1 MPRGVGTRMTGHPDI
16 EPISKVTTG
25 EGSEALLLA
34 TPPASW
40 AGGGGLFWVAGPTRS
55 PFQLSL
61 SPEERVTAHTW
72 SSLAFSWVMFLSS
85 KNYKN
90 HL

>member
-1 MPRGVGTRMTGHPDI
+1 MGTRMTGHPDI

-40 AGGGGLFWVAGPTRS
+40 AGGGGPLLGGRPY
-55 PFQLSL
+55 QESL
-61 SPEERVTAHTW
+61 PAVLVT
-72 SSLAFSWVMFLSS
+72 
-85 KNYKN
+85 
-90 HL
+90 

>member
-25 EGSEALLLA
+25 EGSEVLLLA

-40 AGGGGLFWVAGPTRS
+40 AGGGG
-55 PFQLSL
+55 
-61 SPEERVTAHTW
+61 
-72 SSLAFSWVMFLSS
+72 SSGWQALPGVPSSCPCHLKSGLRLTPGLPWHFLG
-85 KNYKN
+85 
-90 HL
+90 